1 MFHSTNAY
9 LNYYIDGYCERLQPG
24 LWAEPLNALSN
35 LAFWLVAFLV
45 WRHRRVAFAASRRAA
60 HRDIDALL
68 IMMALIGAGSLVFHT
83 IATAWAK
90 ALDVFFI
97 VVYLHFY
104 LAVYAHRALG
114 WRWQRAWIG
123 IPAFTLLGLVL
134 APVWQGLAALTGPA
148 LQVDVEAAS
157 RYAAAWSVLLLL
169 VAHSAL
175 RRLPSAVPL
184 AVAAACFAPSLLL
197 RQLDLP
203 LCESWPWGTH
213 FGWHLLNA
221 ATLGWTSWAM
231 LRLANQADCPG
242 PATVDSQKKC
252 SSSRSR

>member
-1 MFHSTNAY
+1 
-9 LNYYIDGYCERLQPG
+9 
-24 LWAEPLNALSN
+24 
-35 LAFWLVAFLV
+35 
-45 WRHRRVAFAASRRAA
+45 
-60 HRDIDALL
+60 
-68 IMMALIGAGSLVFHT
+68 MMALIGAGSLVFHT
-83 IATAWAK
+83 VATAWAK
-90 ALDVFFI
+90 ALDVLFI
-97 VVYLHFY
+97 AVYLHFY

-114 WRWQRAWIG
+114 LRWQRAWIG
-123 IPAFTLLGLVL
+123 IPAFALLSLAL
-134 APVWQGLAALTGPA
+134 APIWQALAALAGGGLA
-148 LQVDVEAAS
+148 DVEAAS

-175 RRLPSAVPL
+175 QHLPSAVPL
-184 AVAAACFAPSLLL
+184 AAAAACFAPSLVL

-231 LRLANQADCPG
+231 VRLAKPDAGRAQAS
-242 PATVDSQKKC
+242 VDSRKTG